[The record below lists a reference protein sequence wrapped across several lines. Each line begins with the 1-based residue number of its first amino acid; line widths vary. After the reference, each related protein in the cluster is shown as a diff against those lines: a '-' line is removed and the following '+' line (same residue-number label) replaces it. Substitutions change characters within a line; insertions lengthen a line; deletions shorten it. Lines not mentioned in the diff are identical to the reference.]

1 MRFGDDSKI
10 QKGMRVVGVTLPY
23 WKRTGTAVA
32 DEEVTG
38 FEERAVLVLWDGN
51 HQKPELVRR
60 SDVTATGSV

>member
-1 MRFGDDSKI
+1 MRFGDSSKI
-10 QKGMRVVGVTLPY
+10 KKGMRVEGITQPF
-23 WKRTGTAVA
+23 WGRTGTAVE

-38 FEERAVLVLWDGN
+38 FAERAVMVLWDGN